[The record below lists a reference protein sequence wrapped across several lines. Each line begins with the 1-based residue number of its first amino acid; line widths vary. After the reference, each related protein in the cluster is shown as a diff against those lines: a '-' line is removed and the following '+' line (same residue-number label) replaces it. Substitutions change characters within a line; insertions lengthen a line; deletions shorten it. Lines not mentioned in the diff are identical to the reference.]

1 MSKELN
7 ILQDLYSE
15 IESIKKALVHLE
27 KSYSSCSAI
36 GIKGNY
42 TDEELEK
49 WEAFTAR
56 YSRLSD
62 IATQKIVNSF
72 LLIETGST
80 GSLLDKANFAEKKNW
95 VNTAEE
101 FRRLRL
107 LRNYIAHEYEKQNT
121 NEVFE
126 MVYQNYS
133 SLHLFVS
140 NILGYYSSN
149 PIYKI

>member
-1 MSKELN
+1 MNKELN
-7 ILQDLYSE
+7 ILKDLFIE

-27 KSYSSCSAI
+27 KSFISCTKV
-36 GIKGNY
+36 GIKDVY
-42 TDEELEK
+42 EEVELEK

-62 IATQKIVNSF
+62 IVTQKVANSI
-72 LLIETGST
+72 LLIETNST
-80 GSLLDKANFAEKKNW
+80 GSLIDKANFAEKKNW
-95 VNTAEE
+95 VKNAEE

-126 MVYQNYS
+126 TVYQNYAN
-133 SLHLFVS
+133 LHLFVS
-140 NILGYYSSN
+140 NVIEYYDSN

>member
-7 ILQDLYSE
+7 ILQDLFSEIGSIQKAMIHLERSYNSCSKIGLKNEYSE
-15 IESIKKALVHLE
+15 
-27 KSYSSCSAI
+27 
-36 GIKGNY
+36 
-42 TDEELEK
+42 EELEK

-62 IATQKIVNSF
+62 ITTQKVMNSF
-72 LLIETGST
+72 LLIETGNT
-80 GSLLDKANFAEKKNW
+80 GSLLDKANFAEKKSW
-95 VNTAEE
+95 VETAEE

-126 MVYQNYS
+126 MVYQNYH
-133 SLHLFVS
+133 SLHLFVTNVLAYYNS
-140 NILGYYSSN
+140 NS
-149 PIYKI
+149 IYKV

>member
-7 ILQDLYSE
+7 ILQDLFSEIGSIQKAMIHWERSYNSCSKIGLKNEYSE
-15 IESIKKALVHLE
+15 
-27 KSYSSCSAI
+27 
-36 GIKGNY
+36 
-42 TDEELEK
+42 EELEK

-62 IATQKIVNSF
+62 ITTQKVMNSF
-72 LLIETGST
+72 LLIETGNT
-80 GSLLDKANFAEKKNW
+80 GSLLDKANFAEKKSW
-95 VNTAEE
+95 VETAEE

-126 MVYQNYS
+126 MVYQNYH
-133 SLHLFVS
+133 SLHLFVTNVLAYYNS
-140 NILGYYSSN
+140 NS
-149 PIYKI
+149 IYKV

>member
-1 MSKELN
+1 MSKELH
-7 ILQDLYSE
+7 ILEDLLTE
-15 IESIKKALVHLE
+15 MDAVKKALVHIE
-27 KSYSSCSAI
+27 KSYTPCVAI
-36 GIKGNY
+36 GIKETY
-42 TDEELEK
+42 SDEELEK

-62 IATQKIVNSF
+62 ITTQKIMNSF

-80 GSLLDKANFAEKKNW
+80 GSLIDKANFAEKKNR
-95 VNTAEE
+95 VATAEE

-126 MVYQNYS
+126 MVVENYQ
-133 SLHLFVS
+133 SLSTFV
-140 NILGYYSSN
+140 NHVIAYYNSN
-149 PIYKI
+149 PMYHV